1 MRAVSSSHFRDRL
14 RRTKA
19 LIVKES
25 YQILRDPS
33 SILIAFVLPLL
44 LLFLF
49 GYGLTLDATHVKI
62 GLVVDDPSRDA
73 RSLADAFTN
82 SSYFEVQVCSDRRIA
97 EKELVADHLR
107 GIVVIPSY
115 FSERLSYGEPAPLQV
130 ISDGTQPNTA
140 TFVENYAAGAFS
152 SWLIQQGLDKAVNQQ
167 PLVRVEPRFWYNPEL
182 NSRSSLLP
190 GTLALIMAIIGSLL
204 TSLVVAREWERGTM
218 EALMA
223 TPAGTLEILLGKL
236 IPYFVLGMGSML
248 IAVATSRLLFG
259 LPLRGSLAALC
270 AVSAAFLLAALGQG
284 LLISTAAKNQFLA
297 AQGAVISAFLPA
309 MFLSGFLFEISS
321 MPLPL
326 RVIARVLPAR
336 YLVSALRST
345 LLVGDIPIILATS
358 ILAMLAIA
366 AFFLILTARMTVK
379 RLE

>member
-1 MRAVSSSHFRDRL
+1 MKAVSHSRFRDSL

-25 YQILRDPS
+25 YQIVRDPS

-49 GYGLTLDATHVKI
+49 GYGLSLDATRVKI
-62 GLVVDDPSRDA
+62 GLIVDDPSRDA
-73 RSLADAFTN
+73 RSLADAFAN
-82 SSYFEVQVCSDRRIA
+82 SSYFDVQQCGDRRVA
-97 EKELVADHLR
+97 EKLLVADHLR
-107 GIVVIPSY
+107 GIVVIPSD
-115 FSERLSYGEPAPLQV
+115 FSHRLLRGETAPLQV

-152 SWLIQQGLDKAVNQQ
+152 SWLVQQGFDKAVNPQA
-167 PLVRVEPRFWYNPEL
+167 LIRVEPRFWYNPEL

-223 TPAGTLEILLGKL
+223 TPAEPLEILLGKL
-236 IPYFVLGMGSML
+236 IPYFALGMGSML
-248 IAVATSRLLFG
+248 LAVATSRVLFG
-259 LPLRGSLAALC
+259 LPLRGSFVAIC

-326 RVIARVLPAR
+326 RLIARVLPAR

-345 LLVGDIPIILATS
+345 LLVGDVPKTLATS

-366 AFFLILTARMTVK
+366 AFFLTATARKTVK

>member
-1 MRAVSSSHFRDRL
+1 MKVVSPSHFRDRL

-19 LIVKES
+19 LVVKES
-25 YQILRDPS
+25 YQIVRDPS

-62 GLVVDDPSRDA
+62 GMVVDDPSRDA
-73 RSLADAFTN
+73 RSLADAYTN
-82 SSYFEVQVCSDRRIA
+82 SSYFDVRVYSDRRVA

-107 GIVVIPSY
+107 GIIVIPSY
-115 FSERLSYGEPAPLQV
+115 FSERLARGEPAPLQV

-152 SWLIQQGLDKAVNQQ
+152 TWLVQQGFDKAVNQQ
-167 PLVRVEPRFWYNPEL
+167 SLIRVEARFWYNPEL

-259 LPLRGSLAALC
+259 LPLRGSLGALC

-297 AQGAVISAFLPA
+297 AQGAVVSAFLPA
-309 MFLSGFLFEISS
+309 MFLSGFLFEINS

-326 RVIARVLPAR
+326 RMIARVLPAR

-345 LLVGDIPIILATS
+345 LLAGDIPTILTTS
-358 ILAMLAIA
+358 ILAMLVIA